1 MYSRILLDWYLPL
14 SLCIVQL
21 SFIHFQSL
29 LVLTLLT
36 YWKSFCLGSKG
47 NHTSTIPSTVLLGNS
62 FMFHVFLSVFRTF
75 LTHVFKWFF
84 LSSGVKASTWTYS
97 VAIKACRAPPGVR
110 LSQLDFAKGLELLD
124 EMRKNNLEP
133 DSMTYTAVFVLCA
146 QAKQGSTANT
156 IYQVVLRRFLSWT
169 LITSCQ
175 NDVIAPTSTVTQ
187 SSVWFELQEV

>member
-1 MYSRILLDWYLPL
+1 MYRPTFFHPFSKPPCSEVFDLLKIILPRLKGQPYSHYTINSIAWK
-14 SLCIVQL
+14 
-21 SFIHFQSL
+21 FIHVSCILVCFQE
-29 LVLTLLT
+29 
-36 YWKSFCLGSKG
+36 FF
-47 NHTSTIPSTVLLGNS
+47 NS
-62 FMFHVFLSVFRTF
+62 CFQMIS
-75 LTHVFKWFF
+75 
-84 LSSGVKASTWTYS
+84 LSSGIKASTWTYS

-124 EMRKNNLEP
+124 EMRKNKLEP

-175 NDVIAPTSTVTQ
+175 NDVFAPTSTVTQ
-187 SSVWFELQEV
+187 SSVWFESQEISKHNVACH